1 MNIKEGKKMKNA
13 LPQAINLK
21 IKVWTLPFTQRAKL
35 SALTISGRVR
45 ATPSG
50 LDHFYKPS
58 GYRSGVVEGKS
69 EKVLYAMYGLG
80 QCWNIMTAIHCGR
93 CVSAA
98 GQELR
103 VLCPYIRGAII
114 WYENCLLKYSDTH
127 FIGISDTDNVVRLTN
142 IRFIGTPLLFG
153 KKVHELLTHLCS
165 KASVNLLMYLYGKL

>member
-1 MNIKEGKKMKNA
+1 HNCFDEQK
-13 LPQAINLK
+13 
-21 IKVWTLPFTQRAKL
+21 F
-35 SALTISGRVR
+35 SALEKYNVNLNTLLTKILSKNISL
-45 ATPSG
+45 T
-50 LDHFYKPS
+50 